1 MRNGRLSNNN
11 DGEYEEKKGQNR
23 LYKKKIDRQNGH
35 QVVRDVTGCMSA
47 YTSTRS

>member
-1 MRNGRLSNNN
+1 MPNERLSKNN

-35 QVVRDVTGCMSA
+35 QVVRDELKQDKRQDMF
-47 YTSTRS
+47 